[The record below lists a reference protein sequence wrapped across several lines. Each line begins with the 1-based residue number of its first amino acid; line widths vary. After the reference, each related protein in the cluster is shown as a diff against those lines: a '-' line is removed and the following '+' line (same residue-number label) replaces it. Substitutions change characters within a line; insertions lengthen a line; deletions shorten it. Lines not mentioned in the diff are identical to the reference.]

1 MLARVLERDGQSS
14 SALSGRQIAL
24 AQTLLMSGKFEES
37 ELLARASLA
46 LRENRFAADW
56 KKLLAG
62 MADGATAPS
71 RPKQP
76 E

>member
-1 MLARVLERDGQSS
+1 MLAAGCEFFKRQGVSGQ
-14 SALSGRQIAL
+14 
-24 AQTLLMSGKFEES
+24 
-37 ELLARASLA
+37 ASLNNIQIT
-46 LRENRFAADW
+46 NRVKSLVQLYEATGRPEKAADW